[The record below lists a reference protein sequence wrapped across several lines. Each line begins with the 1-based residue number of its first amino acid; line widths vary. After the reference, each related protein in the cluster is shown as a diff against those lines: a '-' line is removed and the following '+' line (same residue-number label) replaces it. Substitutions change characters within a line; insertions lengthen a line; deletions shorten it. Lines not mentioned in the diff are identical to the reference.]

1 MEFIKTKSLQER
13 SQNLKEVPQNFMKVF
28 NVNDAA
34 ANDLIQKLK
43 KKIAKEKKKTR
54 VPKLIIDDKL
64 AS

>member
-13 SQNLKEVPQNFMKVF
+13 SQNLKEVAQNFMKVF

-43 KKIAKEKKKTR
+43 KKIAKEKKN
-54 VPKLIIDDKL
+54 
-64 AS
+64 